1 MYSVYTVQSPEGA
14 ILLFGQLLEHGAGL
28 VIQRDRDHLL
38 FAFVVAEGG
47 GLRAL
52 RVAGEG
58 GH

>member
-1 MYSVYTVQSPEGA
+1 
-14 ILLFGQLLEHGAGL
+14 LLFGQLLEHGAGL